1 MLLKASV
8 VAFALLITPLF
19 NQNRSMAATS
29 GKPLALAAACLWSAP
44 PAVPPSTSSYTISD
58 LGTLGGPTTKG
69 YGINEDGQVVGASQI
84 GSYMHAFLWDDGTMT
99 NLGALGA
106 YGSWAYDINDAGQVV
121 GGSYVGT
128 EFHSHAFLWQNGN
141 MQDLGTLGGG
151 PDSYAFEIND
161 SGQAVGSAC
170 CVPDQYIT
178 HAVLWGSGGI
188 VDLGDLDPVWPNHSF
203 AYGVNNAGQVVG
215 QSTTADALQLG
226 HAFLWQNGAMQD
238 LGTLGGDLSEAWAI
252 NENGQV
258 VGGSKLTDNTTVH
271 AILWDGALQDLG
283 ALTFTNSIAYDIN
296 DKGQVVGA
304 LKTGQIS
311 HAFVWANG
319 QMQDLNNLIPSNSG
333 WVLQEARAINNKGKI
348 VGFGTIN
355 GQARAFLLSPSYRWI
370 NPNGGSWHVATNWD
384 PQGDPGKGDT
394 AIFDLNGQYAVDASV
409 KSSVPVGR
417 LIVSGAN
424 VVDFQYFSLNLL
436 DDSVDDPALTV
447 NDAAT
452 VKISSGSGA
461 YIHAILGGKPA
472 ANPSNP
478 PVAHLQV
485 FNNGTS
491 MTGSGRLSIGDEGQ
505 GDLFV
510 ANGGYL
516 RCAEAR
522 VGGLLANTTS
532 TAVVGG
538 DGSLW
543 ETGIIAVGYG
553 ASGFLTIENGGRV
566 NSTDGYVSWGTL
578 SEDSNVI
585 VNGLSANGSQPS
597 MWALLGSLFVGQT
610 WFGSVEVLDGGDLFV
625 SQNVQIKNGELNIEG
640 RNTNGDPSDL
650 DVLGSVFVGGAGI
663 ANLLALRNG
672 AKGDIE
678 GDLIIGKD
686 GEGAM
691 ILWGS
696 AHTANPTWLDVVD
709 PAAGLCVIGHTYDG
723 GVSLDDGGLFRCRNI
738 QLGQAG
744 MSGVGYLMVDGGM
757 VRALEVL
764 QIGQVGGGR
773 GQVDLENNALVAT
786 NGTYITA
793 NGAINLKS
801 GTATLAVGFL
811 GLQNDGTLALGVNVL
826 HPKTAA
832 ASPKGPAQHGATI
845 LAVSGNLSMG
855 PAGRLEIPLIGKDS
869 DQYGKLAVSGSAA
882 LNGVLALN
890 FHDDYAPQKD
900 DTFTFLTASGGINGT
915 FAKIEINGLQPGFLY
930 DITSTGGQAVLKAL
944 NDGVPLQKDSLSLW
958 TVR

>member
-1 MLLKASV
+1 MLLKTSV

-44 PAVPPSTSSYTISD
+44 PAVPPSTSPYTITDVGAGEAMAISNNGKVAGTFGSGSNAQAFLWED
-58 LGTLGGPTTKG
+58 GVVTSLGTLGGSWSRA
-69 YGINEDGQVVGASQI
+69 YGVNDNGQVAGTSLT
-84 GSYMHAFLWDDGTMT
+84 GSG
-99 NLGALGA
+99 
-106 YGSWAYDINDAGQVV
+106 
-121 GGSYVGT
+121 
-128 EFHSHAFLWQNGN
+128 HSGAFLWQKGSMKN
-141 MQDLGTLGGG
+141 LGTLGGNG
-151 PDSYAFEIND
+151 P
-161 SGQAVGSAC
+161 SGALA
-170 CVPDQYIT
+170 I
-178 HAVLWGSGGI
+178 
-188 VDLGDLDPVWPNHSF
+188 
-203 AYGVNNAGQVVG
+203 NNAGQVVG
-215 QSTTADALQLG
+215 FSINSTPQG
-226 HAFLWQNGAMQD
+226 HAFLWDGGMTDLGALSDGASYAYAISDTGMVAGWGKLGTYPNITEHAFRWNGSMQD
-238 LGTLGGDLSEAWAI
+238 LGTGSWVQSSARGINDNGDVVGRLI
-252 NENGQV
+252 NEGDGTDWHAALSQNG
-258 VGGSKLTDNTTVH
+258 GGF
-271 AILWDGALQDLG
+271 QDLG
-283 ALTFTNSIAYDIN
+283 GTLSTAYDIN
-296 DKGQVVGA
+296 NDGLIVGESGKKA
-304 LKTGQIS
+304 VLWK
-311 HAFVWANG
+311 NG
-319 QMQDLNNLIPSNSG
+319 QMKDLNSLIPANSG
-333 WVLQEARAINNKGKI
+333 WGLLSANAINNNGQI
-348 VGFGTIN
+348 VGKGTFN
-355 GQARAFLLSPSYRWI
+355 GQAHAFLLKPREYKWI

-452 VKISSGSGA
+452 VKITSGSGA

-516 RCAEAR
+516 SCAEAR

-686 GEGAM
+686 GKGAM

-744 MSGVGYLMVDGGM
+744 MSGVGYLKVDGGM

-764 QIGQVGGGR
+764 KIGQVGGGR

-793 NGAINLKS
+793 NGTINLKS

-826 HPKTAA
+826 HPKAA
-832 ASPKGPAQHGATI
+832 AATPKGPAQHGATI
-845 LAVSGNLSMG
+845 LAVSGNLAMG
-855 PAGRLEIPLIGKDS
+855 PAGRLEIPLIGKNS

-890 FHDDYAPQKD
+890 FHDGYAPQKD

-930 DITSTGGQAVLKAL
+930 DITSTGGQVVLKAL
-944 NDGVPLQKDSLSLW
+944 NDGVPLQKDFLSLW

>member
-1 MLLKASV
+1 MLLKTSV

-44 PAVPPSTSSYTISD
+44 PAVPPSTSPYTITDVGAGEAMAISNNGKVAGTFGSGSNAQAFLWED
-58 LGTLGGPTTKG
+58 GVVTSLGTLGGSWSRA
-69 YGINEDGQVVGASQI
+69 YGVNDNGQVAGTSLTGTGYSGAFQ
-84 GSYMHAFLWDDGTMT
+84 
-99 NLGALGA
+99 
-106 YGSWAYDINDAGQVV
+106 
-121 GGSYVGT
+121 
-128 EFHSHAFLWQNGN
+128 WQNGA
-141 MQDLGTLGGG
+141 MQNLGSMGGNG
-151 PDSYAFEIND
+151 P
-161 SGQAVGSAC
+161 SGALA
-170 CVPDQYIT
+170 I
-178 HAVLWGSGGI
+178 
-188 VDLGDLDPVWPNHSF
+188 
-203 AYGVNNAGQVVG
+203 NNAGQVVG
-215 QSTTADALQLG
+215 YSTNSAPQM
-226 HAFLWQNGAMQD
+226 HAFLWNGGMTDLGALSDGASYAYAISDTGMVAGWGKLGTYPNITEHAFRWNGSMQD
-238 LGTLGGDLSEAWAI
+238 LGTGSWVQSSARGINDNGDVVGRLI
-252 NENGQV
+252 NEGDGTDWHAALSQNG
-258 VGGSKLTDNTTVH
+258 GGF
-271 AILWDGALQDLG
+271 QDLG
-283 ALTFTNSIAYDIN
+283 GTLSTAYDIN
-296 DKGQVVGA
+296 NDGLIVGESGKKA
-304 LKTGQIS
+304 VLWK
-311 HAFVWANG
+311 NG
-319 QMQDLNNLIPSNSG
+319 QMKDLNSLIPANSG
-333 WVLQEARAINNKGKI
+333 WGLLSANAINNNGQI
-348 VGFGTIN
+348 VGKGTFN
-355 GQARAFLLSPSYRWI
+355 GQAHAFLLKPREYKWI

-452 VKISSGSGA
+452 VKITSGSGA

-516 RCAEAR
+516 SCAEAR

-597 MWALLGSLFVGQT
+597 MWALLGSLSVGQT

-686 GEGAM
+686 GKGAM

-826 HPKTAA
+826 HPKAA
-832 ASPKGPAQHGATI
+832 AATPKGPSQHGATI
-845 LAVSGNLSMG
+845 LAVSGNLAMG

-890 FHDDYAPQKD
+890 FHDGYAPQKD
-900 DTFTFLTASGGINGT
+900 DTFTFLTALGGINGT

-944 NDGVPLQKDSLSLW
+944 NDGVPLQKDFLSLW